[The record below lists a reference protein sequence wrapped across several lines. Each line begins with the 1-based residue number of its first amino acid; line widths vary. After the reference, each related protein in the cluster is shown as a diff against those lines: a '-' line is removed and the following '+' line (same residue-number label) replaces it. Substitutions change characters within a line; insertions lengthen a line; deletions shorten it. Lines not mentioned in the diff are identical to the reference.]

1 MNAIELAE
9 YLEDYSEYERAT
21 DIEAADMLRKQHAA
35 IVKLRGALDW
45 CIAKINCPS
54 PATVNAKQAMKD
66 TAQFDS
72 LNQPAYTEDFE
83 MINTKA
89 IRAAAEA
96 ATPGPWET
104 TCNHPGSV
112 MTKGGKPIAT
122 CSMQGGLIDMQANVN
137 HIAISNPTA
146 VIALLD
152 RLEAAEKAL
161 KDTEDL
167 K

>member
-21 DIEAADMLRKQHAA
+21 DIEAAEMLRTQHAVIA
-35 IVKLRGALDW
+35 GLREALDW

-83 MINTKA
+83 MIDTKA
-89 IRAAAEA
+89 IREVASV
-96 ATPGPWET
+96 TPDSERT
-104 TCNHPGSV
+104 QF
-112 MTKGGKPIAT
+112 KPLT
-122 CSMQGGLIDMQANVN
+122 
-137 HIAISNPTA
+137 

-152 RLEAAEKAL
+152 RLEAAEK
-161 KDTEDL
+161 DTVRYRWMRDQGGFTLDRLIDECETILHVDAVIDAAM
-167 K
+167 KEQK